1 MLGIGAISGLMLK
14 YSRWLKRCE
23 RMEFAF
29 V

>member
-1 MLGIGAISGLMLK
+1 MLGIGAGVGLMLK
-14 YSRWLKRCE
+14 YRQWLKWCE